1 MTDIRRVQPH
11 EAATAADI
19 HRRASALIP
28 GYDTSLHT
36 WPEYISFYQDTVLM
50 QGPVW
55 GVYDGDSLRGHI
67 ALRGD
72 WVDHLYV
79 DPAIH
84 SQGLGSLLVGH
95 AKSMHRQLWLY
106 TFQANVRARAFY
118 ERHRFVIDELTDG
131 ARNEENMPD
140 VTYHWVSEAAV

>member
-11 EAATAADI
+11 EAAIAADI
-19 HRRASALIP
+19 HRRASAFIP

-36 WPEYISFYQDTVLM
+36 WPEYVSFYSDTVLM

-55 GVYDGDSLRGHI
+55 GIYNGDSLRGHI

-79 DPAIH
+79 DPTFH
-84 SQGLGSLLVGH
+84 SQGFGRLLIEH
-95 AKSMHRQLWLY
+95 AKSNHPELWLY

-118 ERHRFVIDELTDG
+118 ERHGFVIEELTDG

-140 VTYHWVSEAAV
+140 VTYRWKLEAVA